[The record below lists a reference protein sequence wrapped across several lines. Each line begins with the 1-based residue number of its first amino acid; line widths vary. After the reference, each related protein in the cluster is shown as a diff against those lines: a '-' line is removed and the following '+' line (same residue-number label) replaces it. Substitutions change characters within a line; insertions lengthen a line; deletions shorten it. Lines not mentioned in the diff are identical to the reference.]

1 MKPAFDLDLEPFE
14 LGNSLVDALIED
26 LPQLVLFDPDGLPDL
41 LDVLRVLIILLTD
54 EAAHLLEVPV
64 LLHDLPQI
72 VPQVHGVVG
81 LMRGRRHEDAMR
93 TDLSVTV
100 KAVEVVLVVVQGT
113 LRLGDRR

>member
-1 MKPAFDLDLEPFE
+1 MKPAFNLDLEPFE
-14 LGNSLVDALIED
+14 LGNSLFDVLIEN
-26 LPQLVLFDPDGLPDL
+26 LPQLVFFDPDGLSDL
-41 LDVLRVLIILLTD
+41 LNVLRVFVILLTD

-72 VPQVHGVVG
+72 VPQVNGVVG

-100 KAVEVVLVVVQGT
+100 KAVEVVLVVMQGT
-113 LRLGDRR
+113 LRLGYR